1 MLSELEQRPRLVTI
15 GYGEHGSQWVK
26 LPLLEVWYLTLIIC
40 LRKMSAGNGL
50 CCIAGHVL
58 SNLWF
63 VSTYYFGGT
72 FIMSFCTQKI

>member
-1 MLSELEQRPRLVTI
+1 MSELEQRPTI

-26 LPLLEVWYLTLIIC
+26 LPLFINLTLIIC
-40 LRKMSAGNGL
+40 LRKMSAGNSL

-72 FIMSFCTQKI
+72 FIMSFCAQII

>member
-1 MLSELEQRPRLVTI
+1 MPMLVKVTELEQRPTLVTI

-26 LPLLEVWYLTLIIC
+26 LSLLEVIC
-40 LRKMSAGNGL
+40 MRKMSAGNSL

-58 SNLWF
+58 SNLWL

-72 FIMSFCTQKI
+72 FIMSFCAEII